1 MMSRAALLAV
11 LLLPGAAGAATWKVG
26 PGAEITSLRQAGR
39 QVQDGDRVEILP
51 GEYYECAVWQAN
63 NLVITGPED
72 PATPAVLSDVAC
84 EGKASFVIRGGDVTV
99 RHLTFTRVRVGDGNG
114 AGIRAEG
121 RNLTVEHSRFV
132 NNQVGL
138 LAGDRPDGVLVVRD
152 SFFERNGICHGERCL
167 ASLHAG
173 PLLGLRIERSV
184 FTAAR
189 GGEYVRAAP
198 QRSDIV
204 DSRFADGPQG
214 AAGRLVQLMGGA
226 ALVTGNVFQKGPRA
240 APPDIAVMLLDLW
253 GGGAPAVFRGNTLEN
268 ETGRPVTF
276 VRSLSRGTVRL
287 EDNVL
292 PAGTVALDD
301 GGYWM
306 ARARGVARS
315 VLDDARWAAGKAKG
329 LVVKVMNKIG
339 I

>member
-84 EGKASFVIRGGDVTV
+84 EGKASVVCRGGDVTV

-152 SFFERNGICHGERCL
+152 SFNARQQGQGQALYASVSGVGGGLGALYAGYSWSGLGPTLTFYI
-167 ASLHAG
+167 ASLVA
-173 PLLGLRIERSV
+173 LLGTYIIYRYMPERQS
-184 FTAAR
+184 
-189 GGEYVRAAP
+189 
-198 QRSDIV
+198 
-204 DSRFADGPQG
+204 
-214 AAGRLVQLMGGA
+214 
-226 ALVTGNVFQKGPRA
+226 
-240 APPDIAVMLLDLW
+240 
-253 GGGAPAVFRGNTLEN
+253 
-268 ETGRPVTF
+268 
-276 VRSLSRGTVRL
+276 
-287 EDNVL
+287 
-292 PAGTVALDD
+292 
-301 GGYWM
+301 
-306 ARARGVARS
+306 
-315 VLDDARWAAGKAKG
+315 
-329 LVVKVMNKIG
+329 
-339 I
+339 